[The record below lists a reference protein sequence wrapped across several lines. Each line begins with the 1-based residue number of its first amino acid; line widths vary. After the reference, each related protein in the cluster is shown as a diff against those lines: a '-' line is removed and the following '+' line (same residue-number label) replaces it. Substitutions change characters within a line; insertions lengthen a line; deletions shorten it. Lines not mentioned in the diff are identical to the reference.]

1 MIKIKSF
8 VKYLFSMYYVLRI
21 ELDTKK
27 RSYLFTYET
36 YNFIREVN
44 FMYNAQ
50 KLNAKSIGKEKL

>member
-1 MIKIKSF
+1 
-8 VKYLFSMYYVLRI
+8 MYYVLRI